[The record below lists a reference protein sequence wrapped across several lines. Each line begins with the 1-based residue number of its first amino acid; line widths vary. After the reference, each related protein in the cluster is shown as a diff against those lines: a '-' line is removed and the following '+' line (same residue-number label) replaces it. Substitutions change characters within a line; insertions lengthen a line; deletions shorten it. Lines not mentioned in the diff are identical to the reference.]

1 MSAGLPG
8 RTVGR
13 YELLEFIGRGS
24 AMEAH
29 RAKSFGVE
37 GFEKTLVVK
46 RMVPELSSNEGFVSA
61 FLEHVQRAMR
71 LSHANLAQVFDLG
84 RSEDTG
90 ASSLYIATE
99 YVAGFDVATLLA
111 RARPE
116 G

>member
-1 MSAGLPG
+1 MSAATER

-46 RMVPELSSNEGFVSA
+46 KLLPELVAEADFVLA
-61 FLEHVQRAMR
+61 FLEQVQRAMR

-84 RSEDTG
+84 RADEPD
-90 ASSLYIATE
+90 SSPSYFLATE
-99 YVAGFDVATLLA
+99 YVSGIDVA
-111 RARPE
+111 
-116 G
+116 

>member
-1 MSAGLPG
+1 MSSALQR

-24 AMEAH
+24 AMEAY

-46 RMVPELSSNEGFVSA
+46 RLLPEVLEQEAFVAA

-71 LSHANLAQVFDLG
+71 LSHANLSQV
-84 RSEDTG
+84 
-90 ASSLYIATE
+90 
-99 YVAGFDVATLLA
+99 
-111 RARPE
+111 
-116 G
+116 